1 MEEDKNL
8 KSLINFL
15 VVEDDEAV
23 RQLIVRRLRME
34 DFSGSIYEAS
44 DGQEALKIFS
54 EQEIDII
61 ICDWRIPLLNGIDF
75 VNRVRSTYNSS
86 KVAIIMMSA
95 ETEMDKIELALN
107 YGVDDYLTKPFTT
120 QDFREKLKK
129 AIEKI
134 KGR

>member
-34 DFSGSIYEAS
+34 EFSSNIYEAS
-44 DGQEALKIFS
+44 DGQEALKLFF
-54 EQEIDII
+54 EQKIDII

-75 VNRVRSTYNSS
+75 VNRVRSASNSS

-107 YGVDDYLTKPFTT
+107 YGVDDYLTKPFTP

-134 KGR
+134 KGG